1 MYAKHVSFHMLINGN
16 FGIQQYN
23 IDRTDD
29 IKDTYET
36 GQGHRDE
43 RDMNTRINKERTNH
57 F

>member
-1 MYAKHVSFHMLINGN
+1 MLINGN